1 MKHLKKLA
9 CIFPLS
15 ILSCFGT
22 TLTFEDLTPG
32 TSLTTY
38 QGFQWSGFYA
48 INGATAI
55 NNGYYNAVVSPY
67 KVIGDIDGRSATISN
82 GPAFFSFS
90 LNSAYLTAELNDGLQ
105 VEVQGFIG
113 STLAYDNTYTVNT
126 TGPTL
131 INFNYFGVNRVTFIP
146 SGGTLHPGYSDAG
159 VHDHNFAMDNLTLNV
174 PEPRAT
180 VLLIVSLVTWVM
192 FFSRKDVRLQ
202 FASSSARARCKKSL
216 DTPAVPSTSK

>member
-1 MKHLKKLA
+1 MKHLIKLA
-9 CIFPLS
+9 CIFLLS
-15 ILSCFGT
+15 IMSSFGT

-32 TSLTTY
+32 PPLTTY

-48 INGATAI
+48 INGATAT

-67 KVIGDIDGRSATISN
+67 KIIGDVDGRSASISN
-82 GPAFFSFS
+82 SGAFFSFN

-131 INFNYFGVNRVTFIP
+131 INFNYFGINRVTFIP
-146 SGGTLHPGYSDAG
+146 SGGTLHPGYTDAG
-159 VHDHNFAMDNLTLNV
+159 VHDQNFAMDNLTLNV
-174 PEPRAT
+174 PEPGAIT
-180 VLLIVSLVTWVM
+180 LLLVSLLSWAM
-192 FFSRKDVRLQ
+192 FSRGNLMLQ
-202 FASSSARARCKKSL
+202 FVSSSVRARCKKSP
-216 DTPAVPSTSK
+216 DKPAIPSTSK